1 MIKTLNIEYTGK
13 QLPIVDNNIE
23 DTSNYGVLS
32 LETSDI
38 KTNDLPILFHIMLD
52 VSGSMSDIVSH
63 NRTKIQLLKHTIVNM
78 IHYFAENTENVYIC
92 VKGFDN
98 NIHNYIE
105 PILVSKSNVDI
116 LLNKISKIRPIQ
128 STDIGLALET
138 LQNDMSNEINEDKY
152 NVGILLTDGH
162 PTSGKME
169 INELVNIILHDKTY
183 HFIALGNEHN
193 GDLMNALGNY
203 HSETSNWFINE
214 IEHTG
219 NVYGE
224 IIFNETNRL
233 CKNNII
239 HVENGTI
246 YDYRKGTF
254 HNQLNIGTLSREEK
268 KEYHI
273 LANNQ
278 YICNIFIE
286 GIQIESNE
294 KYKKIANKTKCNIGE
309 NLETNNNIFVTK
321 HYLRLCVQLLLY
333 NVRSDLEKVRTID
346 NSFTC
351 FQLPIHQ
358 PKLKKNDKYINH
370 AKKLKKI
377 ILEVG
382 KENNLEND
390 LFLTGLI
397 NDLHVLLN
405 TTGHVDQY
413 KHITSRE
420 SSQGRQSSYNTAS
433 QMEDDPIDFHDISI
447 PTLSR
452 NSTTAYTTPSRV
464 KLMRDISNTHD
475 ETIITNELLPPSR
488 LKRERLGSPMKY
500 EEKANFEMPNS
511 PLKRQ
516 PTLSSNEELYVDSS
530 SP

>member
-1 MIKTLNIEYTGK
+1 MINTFRIEYTK
-13 QLPIVDNNIE
+13 QELPVVDNHIE
-23 DTSNYGVLS
+23 NTNNYGVLS
-32 LETSDI
+32 LEMSDI
-38 KTNDLPILFHIMLD
+38 KTNDSPILFHIMLD
-52 VSGSMSDIVSH
+52 VSGSMSDVVSH

-92 VKGFDN
+92 IKGFDN

-116 LLNKISKIRPIQ
+116 LLNKISKIRPMQ
-128 STDIGLALET
+128 STNIGLALET
-138 LQNDMSNEINEDKY
+138 LQNDMMDEINNDKY
-152 NVGILLTDGH
+152 NVAILLTDGH
-162 PTSGKME
+162 PTTGIMD
-169 INELVNIILHDKTY
+169 INELVNIVLQDKTY
-183 HFIALGNEHN
+183 HFIGLGNEHN

-203 HSETSNWFINE
+203 HYETNNWFINE

-246 YDYRKGTF
+246 YDYRNGCF
-254 HNQLNIGTLSREEK
+254 DNELHIGTLSREEK

-278 YICNIFIE
+278 DICSVFIE
-286 GIQIESNE
+286 GVQIESNE
-294 KYKKIANKTKCNIGE
+294 TYKKIANKPECNI
-309 NLETNNNIFVTK
+309 NDNSNTNNLIITK
-321 HYLRLCVQLLLY
+321 QYLRLCVQLLLY
-333 NVRSDLEKVRTID
+333 NVRMDLEKIKTVD
-346 NSFTC
+346 HCFTS
-351 FQLPIHQ
+351 FQLPIHE
-358 PKLKKNDKYINH
+358 PKLKKNDENSSH

-377 ILEVG
+377 IIKFAE
-382 KENNLEND
+382 ENNLDND
-390 LFLTGLI
+390 LFLKGLM

-405 TTGHVDQY
+405 TNGHIDQY

-420 SSQGRQSSYNTAS
+420 HSQGKQCSYNTAS
-433 QMEDDPIDFHDISI
+433 QMEDDPNDFLNRQI

-452 NSTTAYTTPSRV
+452 NSTTAYATPSRV
-464 KLMRDISNTHD
+464 RLMRDISNTSD
-475 ETIITNELLPPSR
+475 ETIITNALLPPSR
-488 LKRERLGSPMKY
+488 LKGGRLGSPLSY
-500 EEKANFEMPNS
+500 EELSNLVVPKR
-511 PLKRQ
+511 PLTRQ
-516 PTLSSNEELYVDSS
+516 NTSSNLEELCIDSS